1 MCRTGESLKGQ
12 FSSSSIQYKETEL
25 RTLNLTG
32 GTFTYFL
39 PCHQPTFSILDEIF
53 MNIFVW
59 TGINHPKA
67 QLR

>member
-1 MCRTGESLKGQ
+1 
-12 FSSSSIQYKETEL
+12 
-25 RTLNLTG
+25 LNLTG